1 MWKLKSFL
9 RPYWLW
15 SLLAPLFMV
24 VEVFMDLLQPTLM
37 ASIVDEGL
45 MKNDLGH
52 IVSTG
57 LMMIGVALI
66 GLIGGV
72 GCTVF
77 SSIASQNFGNDLRIR
92 LFEHIQSFSNRNL
105 DRLKTGSLI
114 TRLTNDVVQLQTFVQ
129 MILRSFVRSPLLLIG
144 SLAMAIRISPSLT
157 LILLVAV
164 PLLFILLYV
173 LIRLSF
179 PLFAK
184 MQAKLDAVNVVLQEN
199 LAGIRVIKAF
209 VRSRQEQQRFQ
220 AANTDYTRTAIKAIR
235 LMALNLPLMMLI
247 LNASIVAVLWFGGM
261 QSWNNGFPVGNLVA
275 FINYATQLLM
285 SMMMLSNMLTFVS
298 RAKVSADRV
307 NEVLAITSDITESS
321 DALSEGIHEGRVEF
335 RSVSFAYDKDD
346 ENLVLEDIDFVA
358 EPGKTTA
365 ILGATGTG
373 KSTLVSLIPRLYD
386 VVNGSITIDGTD
398 IRRMSLEHLRSR
410 IGFVMQR
417 TILFSGTIRDNIRFG
432 RPDASD
438 EEVEQAAIIAEAH
451 GFIAEL
457 PQGYDTVLGQR
468 GINLSGGQKQR
479 LAIARALLIRP
490 TILIMDDSTSALDAA
505 TESRVRRLLKSE
517 MQSST
522 NILIAQRVSSVI
534 DADRILILENGR
546 IVAQGTHEELMRSS
560 EIYQD
565 ILHSQL
571 NGEEAPYVQ
580 ST

>member
-1 MWKLKSFL
+1 MWKLKTFL
-9 RPYWLW
+9 KPYGLW
-15 SLLAPLFMV
+15 CILAPLLMV

-45 MKNDLGH
+45 MKNDLHH

-57 LMMIGVALI
+57 LIMVGVALT
-66 GLIGGV
+66 GVIGGV

-144 SLAMAIRISPSLT
+144 SLIMAIRISPSLT

-184 MQAKLDAVNVVLQEN
+184 MQSKLDAVNVVLQEN

-209 VRSRQEQQRFQ
+209 VRARQEQQRFHD
-220 AANTDYTRTAIKAIR
+220 ANTDYTRTAIRANR

-247 LNASIVAVLWFGGM
+247 LNASIVAVLWFGGA
-261 QSWNNGFPVGNLVA
+261 QTWNNGFPVGNLAA

-285 SMMMLSNMLTFVS
+285 SMMMMSNMLTFVS

-307 NEVLAITSDITESS
+307 NEVFAATSDITEDS
-321 DALSEGIHEGRVEF
+321 DALHDGIHAGRVEF
-335 RSVSFAYDKDD
+335 HNVAFAYDKDD
-346 ENLVLEDIDFVA
+346 ENLVLENISFVA

-386 VVNGSITIDGTD
+386 VSSGAITIDGTD

-410 IGFVMQR
+410 IGFVMQH

-432 RPDASD
+432 CPDASD
-438 EEVEQAAIIAEAH
+438 EEVEKAAMIAEAH
-451 GFIAEL
+451 GFISEL

-505 TESRVRRLLKSE
+505 TESRVRQLLKTE
-517 MQSST
+517 MRSST
-522 NILIAQRVSSVI
+522 NLLIAQRVSSVI
-534 DADRILILENGR
+534 DADLILILENGR
-546 IVAQGTHEELMRSS
+546 IVAQGTHEELIRNS

-571 NGEEAPYVQ
+571 NGEEAPYV
-580 ST
+580 